1 MAIYQSGY
9 SDAQRTNA
17 SSRIART
24 YKDLNLNFSLNQ
36 GTKDDAK
43 KTDIEA
49 VKQSVLNLI
58 LTKHYE
64 RPFHPEIGSNVTA
77 ALFETM
83 SPVSANI
90 LTKQIKDVIENFEP
104 RAKLVGVNAFPDLD
118 RNRYEV
124 TIEFYVVNIPGELV
138 TLETFLEKAR

>member
-1 MAIYQSGY
+1 
-9 SDAQRTNA
+9 
-17 SSRIART
+17 
-24 YKDLNLNFSLNQ
+24 
-36 GTKDDAK
+36 
-43 KTDIEA
+43 
-49 VKQSVLNLI
+49 
-58 LTKHYE
+58 
-64 RPFHPEIGSNVTA
+64 
-77 ALFETM
+77 M

-104 RAKLVGVNAFPDLD
+104 RARLVGVNAFPDLD